1 MTTSETSRYVRV
13 TVELV
18 VEVEDPERLGTAA
31 LARIDSDASV
41 PDDERAQARA
51 VVRGDEAEALAY
63 LVEPHDLIKD
73 VPGIGLAQASW
84 TSELI
89 DYDPDA
95 VEWDLH
101 DLHDLDEDSEDGADG
116 DDPEGEVPGGVGGVI
131 GGVSGGGG
139 VTAGRR

>member
-31 LARIDSDASV
+31 LARIDADASV

-89 DYDPDA
+89 DYDPDS

-101 DLHDLDEDSEDGADG
+101 EIDEDGEDG
-116 DDPEGEVPGGVGGVI
+116 DDPDGEASGEVGGVI
-131 GGVSGGGG
+131 GGVVGGGG

>member
-18 VEVEDPERLGTAA
+18 LEVEDPERLGAAA
-31 LARIDSDASV
+31 LARIDGDASV

-51 VVRGDEAEALAY
+51 AVRGDEAEALAY

-95 VEWDLH
+95 VEWDLY
-101 DLHDLDEDSEDGADG
+101 EIGEDGEDP
-116 DDPEGEVPGGVGGVI
+116 DDEVSEEVGGVI
-131 GGVSGGGG
+131 DGAVGGGE

>member
-18 VEVEDPERLGTAA
+18 LEVEDPERLGAAA
-31 LARIDSDASV
+31 LARIDGDASV

-51 VVRGDEAEALAY
+51 AVQGDEAEALAY

-95 VEWDLH
+95 VEWDLY
-101 DLHDLDEDSEDGADG
+101 ETGEDGEDP
-116 DDPEGEVPGGVGGVI
+116 DDEVSEEVGGVI

>member
-18 VEVEDPERLGTAA
+18 LEVEDPERLGTAA
-31 LARIDSDASV
+31 LARIDGDTSV
-41 PDDERAQARA
+41 PDDEREQAKA

-95 VEWDLH
+95 VEWDLYEV
-101 DLHDLDEDSEDGADG
+101 DEDGEDG
-116 DDPEGEVPGGVGGVI
+116 DDPDDEVSGEVGGVI
-131 GGVSGGGG
+131 GGVVGGGG